1 MKSLYIVD
9 YWVPFPSSEYGGVIN
24 LIAENDTDAFN
35 ILADEPTYDDEY
47 NHLIMQN
54 VVSAQKFILQDD
66 YESGIIDSF
75 TTWIIMAKGFQV
87 KEDKRY
93 TLEVEETSGWY
104 TVVENVSQEDCK
116 RAYDNQLNQGV
127 NPQRLRIR
135 RIA

>member
-24 LIAENDTDAFN
+24 LIAENDTDAFT

-54 VVSAQKFILQDD
+54 VVSAQKFVLQDD

-75 TTWIIMAKGFQV
+75 TTWITMT
-87 KEDKRY
+87 EDKRY
-93 TLEVEETSGWY
+93 KLEVEETSGWCV
-104 TVVENVSQEDCK
+104 VVENVSQEDCK
-116 RAYDNQLNQGV
+116 TKYDEQLNQGI
-127 NPQRLRIR
+127 NPQRLRIT